1 MLNCCFPLLLF
12 AFFPGQ
18 SITQTNALH
27 HFKNTQKILLDK
39 ISVTTIRM
47 IRDIYRAVHSLIII
61 ALCKVI
67 VKKRAIIELP

>member
-1 MLNCCFPLLLF
+1 MHYIISKT
-12 AFFPGQ
+12 
-18 SITQTNALH
+18 SIVNLSPA
-27 HFKNTQKILLDK
+27 TQKILLDK